1 VSARFPDPL
10 SLLVEVQQNQKNSRL
25 SVLLVD
31 QVEAGSKWM
40 WIGGQLICLSGKGI
54 REREGA
60 IVVLLGNVVGG
71 VYRFFV
77 R

>member
-1 VSARFPDPL
+1 
-10 SLLVEVQQNQKNSRL
+10 
-25 SVLLVD
+25 
-31 QVEAGSKWM
+31 M
-40 WIGGQLICLSGKGI
+40 LIRQRHE